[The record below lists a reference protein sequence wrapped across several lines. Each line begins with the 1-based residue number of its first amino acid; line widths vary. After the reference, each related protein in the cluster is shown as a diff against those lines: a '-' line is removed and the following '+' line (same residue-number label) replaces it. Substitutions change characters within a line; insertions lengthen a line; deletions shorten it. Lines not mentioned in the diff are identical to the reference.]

1 MPTFV
6 VADFMWWLTAVQ
18 LPVLAGLFR
27 LVQQGRARTEAVE
40 RATAERMGRLREDLA
55 AYKLDVART
64 YASLSYLKEVET
76 RLTDHLVRIEAKLD
90 RAAPSLQHRAV
101 RP

>member
-6 VADFMWWLTAVQ
+6 AADFMWWLTAVQ

-40 RATAERMGRLREDLA
+40 RTTAERLGGLREELA

-64 YASLSYLKEVET
+64 YASLAYLKEVET

-90 RAAPSLQHRAV
+90 RAARAV